1 MFIASK
7 HCYDLITILTNR
19 RYLYMNHQFTA
30 EERKEIIALMNREI
44 IPAIGC
50 TEPIA
55 VALCVAKAT
64 EALGV
69 RPERIEARL
78 SANVLKNAMGVGI
91 PGTGMTG
98 LPIAMALGA
107 IVGKSEYELE
117 VLKDGDAEAVK
128 EGCRM
133 IDEKRIAV
141 SLKEN
146 ITEKLYIEIEVSAG
160 NDRAVAIISGGHTR
174 FVHVSRN
181 DEVLMSLEGGT
192 QSEGATA
199 VAANNDPVLTLR
211 KVWDF
216 AMTAPLDELQFILE
230 ARRLNMNA
238 AYESLKGD
246 YGHAIG
252 RLFRSESERNIMGDT
267 LHCQI
272 VGMTTAACDARMA
285 GAMIP
290 VMSNSGSGNQGLTS
304 TVPVVVY
311 AEQTKASDEQLVR
324 ALILSHLTVIY
335 IKQSLG
341 RLSALCGCVVAATG
355 SSCGITY
362 LMGGGYEEVT
372 VAVKNMIAN
381 LTGMICDGAKP
392 SCAMKCA
399 SGVSTA
405 VVSALM
411 AMSSRCVKSVEGIID
426 DDVDRSI
433 RNLTD
438 IGRDAMTHTDAMIL
452 KIMTSK

>member
-1 MFIASK
+1 
-7 HCYDLITILTNR
+7 
-19 RYLYMNHQFTA
+19 MNYTFTA

-64 EALGV
+64 ETLGC

-117 VLKDGDAEAVK
+117 VLKDADANAVE
-128 EGCRM
+128 EGKKM
-133 IDEKRIAV
+133 IDAKCIDV
-141 SLKEN
+141 DLKYN
-146 ITEKLYIEIEVSAG
+146 ISEKLYIEIEVFAGGASAM
-160 NDRAVAIISGGHTR
+160 AIISGGHTR
-174 FVHVSRN
+174 FIHVSRCG
-181 DEVLMSLEGGT
+181 EVLFSAE
-192 QSEGATA
+192 ATSSQESA
-199 VAANNDPVLTLR
+199 APVAEVKDPELTLKR
-211 KVWDF
+211 VWDF
-216 AMTAPLDELQFILE
+216 AMTAPVEELRFILE
-230 ARRLNMNA
+230 AKRLNMNA
-238 AYESLKGD
+238 AYESLKGE

-252 RLFRSESERNIMGDT
+252 KLFRSESERNVMGDT

-304 TVPVVVY
+304 TVPVAVY
-311 AEQTKASDEQLVR
+311 AEQIGANEEQTIR
-324 ALILSHLTVIY
+324 SLILSNLTVIY

-362 LMGGGYEEVT
+362 LMGGGYQEVT
-372 VAVKNMIAN
+372 YAVKNMIAN
-381 LTGMICDGAKP
+381 LAGMICDGAKP

-411 AMSSRCVKSVEGIID
+411 AMNNRCVKSVEGIID
-426 DDVDRSI
+426 DDVDKSI

-438 IGRDAMTHTDAMIL
+438 IGRDAMVHTDAMIL
-452 KIMTSK
+452 RIMTSK

>member
-1 MFIASK
+1 
-7 HCYDLITILTNR
+7 
-19 RYLYMNHQFTA
+19 MNYTFTA

-64 EALGV
+64 ETLGC

-117 VLKDGDAEAVK
+117 VLKDADANAVE
-128 EGCRM
+128 EGKKM
-133 IDEKRIAV
+133 IDAKCIDV
-141 SLKEN
+141 DLKYN
-146 ITEKLYIEIEVSAG
+146 ISEKLYIEIEVFAGGASAM
-160 NDRAVAIISGGHTR
+160 AIISGGHTR
-174 FVHVSRN
+174 FIHVSRCG
-181 DEVLMSLEGGT
+181 EVLFSVE
-192 QSEGATA
+192 ATSSQESA
-199 VAANNDPVLTLR
+199 APVAEVKDPELTLKR
-211 KVWDF
+211 VWDF
-216 AMTAPLDELQFILE
+216 AMTAPVEELRFILE
-230 ARRLNMNA
+230 AKRLNMNA
-238 AYESLKGD
+238 AYESLKGE

-252 RLFRSESERNIMGDT
+252 KLFRSESERNVMGDT

-304 TVPVVVY
+304 TVPVAVY
-311 AEQTKASDEQLVR
+311 AEQIGANEEQTIR
-324 ALILSHLTVIY
+324 SLILSNLTVIY

-362 LMGGGYEEVT
+362 LMGGGYQEVT
-372 VAVKNMIAN
+372 YAVKNMIAN
-381 LTGMICDGAKP
+381 LAGMICDGAKP

-411 AMSSRCVKSVEGIID
+411 AMNNRCVKSVEGIID
-426 DDVDRSI
+426 DDVDKSI

-438 IGRDAMTHTDAMIL
+438 IGRDAMVHTDAMIL
-452 KIMTSK
+452 RIMTSK

>member
-1 MFIASK
+1 
-7 HCYDLITILTNR
+7 
-19 RYLYMNHQFTA
+19 
-30 EERKEIIALMNREI
+30 MNREI
-44 IPAIGC
+44 VPAIGC

-64 EALGV
+64 ETLGC

-117 VLKDGDAEAVK
+117 VLKDATEASVE
-128 EGCRM
+128 EGKRM
-133 IDEKRIAV
+133 IDQKAISV
-141 SLKEN
+141 DLKYN
-146 ITEKLYIEIEVSAG
+146 ITEKLYIEIEVFAGGASAI
-160 NDRAVAIISGGHTR
+160 AIISGGHTR
-174 FVHVSRN
+174 FVHISRCG
-181 DEVLMSLEGGT
+181 ETLFSAEAAT
-192 QSEGATA
+192 EGAA
-199 VAANNDPVLTLR
+199 DAAPESRDPELTLR
-211 KVWDF
+211 QVWDF
-216 AMTAPLDELQFILE
+216 AMTAPLEELEFITE
-230 ARRLNMNA
+230 AKRLNMNA
-238 AYESLKGD
+238 AYESLKGN

-252 RLFRSESERNIMGDT
+252 KLMRSESERNIMGDT

-311 AEQTKASDEQLVR
+311 AEQTGASHEQTVR

-362 LMGGGYEEVT
+362 LMGGDYQEVT
-372 VAVKNMIAN
+372 HAVKNMIAN
-381 LTGMICDGAKP
+381 LAGMICDGAKP

-399 SGVSTA
+399 SGVSMA

-411 AMSSRCVKSVEGIID
+411 AMNNRCVKSVEGIID
-426 DDVDRSI
+426 DDVDKSI

-438 IGRDAMTHTDAMIL
+438 IGRDAMTQTDAMIL
-452 KIMTSK
+452 RIMTSKN

>member
-1 MFIASK
+1 
-7 HCYDLITILTNR
+7 
-19 RYLYMNHQFTA
+19 MNYTFTA
-30 EERKEIIALMNREI
+30 EERKEIIALMNRQI

-64 EALGV
+64 ETLGC

-107 IVGKSEYELE
+107 LIGKSEYELE
-117 VLKDGDAEAVK
+117 VLKNADAAAVE
-128 EGCRM
+128 EGKKM
-133 IDEKRIAV
+133 IEEKRIDV
-141 SLKEN
+141 DLKYN
-146 ITEKLYIEIEVSAG
+146 ITEKLYIEIEVFAGGASAM
-160 NDRAVAIISGGHTR
+160 AIISGGHTR
-174 FVHVSRN
+174 FVHVSRCGETLFSAESGAAESN
-181 DEVLMSLEGGT
+181 AAPTAEVK
-192 QSEGATA
+192 
-199 VAANNDPVLTLR
+199 DPVLTLKR
-211 KVWDF
+211 VWDF
-216 AMTAPLDELQFILE
+216 AMTAPLEELNFILE
-230 ARRLNMNA
+230 AKRLNMNA
-238 AYESLKGD
+238 AYESLKGE

-252 RLFRSESERNIMGDT
+252 KLFRSESERNVMGDT

-304 TVPVVVY
+304 TVPVAVY
-311 AEQTKASDEQLVR
+311 AEQIGATEEQTIR
-324 ALILSHLTVIY
+324 SLILSHLTVIY

-372 VAVKNMIAN
+372 FAVKNMIAN
-381 LTGMICDGAKP
+381 LAGMICDGAKP

-411 AMSSRCVKSVEGIID
+411 AMNNRCVKSVEGIID
-426 DDVDRSI
+426 DDVDKTI

-452 KIMTSK
+452 RIMTSK

>member
-1 MFIASK
+1 M
-7 HCYDLITILTNR
+7 L
-19 RYLYMNHQFTA
+19 
-30 EERKEIIALMNREI
+30 
-44 IPAIGC
+44 
-50 TEPIA
+50 
-55 VALCVAKAT
+55 
-64 EALGV
+64 
-69 RPERIEARL
+69 L
-78 SANVLKNAMGVGI
+78 SA
-91 PGTGMTG
+91 
-98 LPIAMALGA
+98 
-107 IVGKSEYELE
+107 
-117 VLKDGDAEAVK
+117 DAPV
-128 EGCRM
+128 
-133 IDEKRIAV
+133 
-141 SLKEN
+141 
-146 ITEKLYIEIEVSAG
+146 T
-160 NDRAVAIISGGHTR
+160 
-174 FVHVSRN
+174 
-181 DEVLMSLEGGT
+181 
-192 QSEGATA
+192 SEGNAPA
-199 VAANNDPVLTLR
+199 EQKDPELTLR

-216 AMTAPLDELQFILE
+216 AMTAPLEELEFILE
-230 ARRLNMNA
+230 AKRLNMNA
-238 AYESLKGD
+238 AYESLKGE

-252 RLFRSESERNIMGDT
+252 KLMRSESERNIMGDT

-311 AEQTKASDEQLVR
+311 AEQTGASHEQMVR
-324 ALILSHLTVIY
+324 SLILSHLTVIY

-372 VAVKNMIAN
+372 KAVKNMIGN
-381 LTGMICDGAKP
+381 LAGMICDGAKP

-411 AMSSRCVKSVEGIID
+411 AMNNRVIKSVEGIID

-438 IGRDAMTHTDAMIL
+438 IGRDGMTQTDAMIL
-452 KIMTSK
+452 KIMTSKS

>member
-1 MFIASK
+1 
-7 HCYDLITILTNR
+7 
-19 RYLYMNHQFTA
+19 MNYQFTP
-30 EERKEIIALMNREI
+30 EERREIIALMNREI

-64 EALGV
+64 ETLGC
-69 RPERIEARL
+69 RPEHIEARL

-107 IVGKSEYELE
+107 LVGKSEYELE

-128 EGCRM
+128 EGCRF
-133 IDEKRIAV
+133 IDEKRISV

-146 ITEKLYIEIEVSAG
+146 IEEKLYIEIEVKAG
-160 NDRAVAIISGGHTR
+160 ADKAVAIIAGGHTR
-174 FVHVSRN
+174 FVHISRN
-181 DEVLMSLEGGT
+181 DETLLSLEGGSST
-192 QSEGATA
+192 EGNTTEEPK
-199 VAANNDPVLTLR
+199 DPELTLR
-211 KVWDF
+211 HVWDF
-216 AMTAPLDELQFILE
+216 AMTAPLEELEFILE

-238 AYESLKGD
+238 AYESLKGE
-246 YGHAIG
+246 YGHSIG
-252 RLFRSESERNIMGDT
+252 KLFRSESERNVMGDT

-311 AEQTKASDEQLVR
+311 GEQTGASHEQMVR

-372 VAVKNMIAN
+372 KAVKNMIAN

-405 VVSALM
+405 LVSALM
-411 AMSSRCVKSVEGIID
+411 AMNNRCVKSVEGIID

-438 IGRDAMTHTDAMIL
+438 IGRDAMNQTDAMIL
-452 KIMTSK
+452 KIMTSKS

>member
-1 MFIASK
+1 
-7 HCYDLITILTNR
+7 
-19 RYLYMNHQFTA
+19 MNCIFTP
-30 EERKEIIALMNREI
+30 EERREIIALMNREI

-64 EALGV
+64 ETLG
-69 RPERIEARL
+69 RMPEHIEARL

-107 IVGKSEYELE
+107 LVGKSEYELE
-117 VLKDGDAEAVK
+117 VLKDADEAAVK
-128 EGCRM
+128 AGCRL
-133 IDEKRIAV
+133 IDEKRIRV
-141 SLKEN
+141 DLKEG
-146 ITEKLYIEIEVSAG
+146 IEEKLYIEIEVKAG
-160 NDRAVAIISGGHTR
+160 EDKAVAIIAGGHTR
-174 FVHVSRN
+174 FVTITRN
-181 DEVLMSLEGGT
+181 DEVLLSADAPAT
-192 QSEGATA
+192 SEGAA
-199 VAANNDPVLTLR
+199 PREQNDPELTLR

-216 AMTAPLDELQFILE
+216 SMTAPLEELEFILE
-230 ARRLNMNA
+230 AKRLNMNA
-238 AYESLKGD
+238 AYESLKGE

-252 RLFRSESERNIMGDT
+252 KLMRSESERNIMGDT

-311 AEQTKASDEQLVR
+311 AEQTGASHEQMVR
-324 ALILSHLTVIY
+324 SLILSHLTVIY

-372 VAVKNMIAN
+372 KAVKNMIGN
-381 LTGMICDGAKP
+381 LAGMICDGAKP

-411 AMSSRCVKSVEGIID
+411 AMNNRVIKSVEGIID

-438 IGRDAMTHTDAMIL
+438 IGRDGMTQTDVMIL
-452 KIMTSK
+452 KIMTSKS

>member
-1 MFIASK
+1 
-7 HCYDLITILTNR
+7 
-19 RYLYMNHQFTA
+19 MNYTFTA
-30 EERKEIIALMNREI
+30 EERKDIIALMNREI
-44 IPAIGC
+44 VPAIGC

-64 EALGV
+64 ETLGC

-107 IVGKSEYELE
+107 LVGRSEYELE
-117 VLKDGDAEAVK
+117 VLKDADAKAVE
-128 EGCRM
+128 EGKKM
-133 IDEKRIAV
+133 IEERRIDV
-141 SLKEN
+141 DLKYN

-160 NDRAVAIISGGHTR
+160 GASALAIISGGHSR
-174 FVHVSRN
+174 FVHVSRCGQT
-181 DEVLMSLEGGT
+181 LFSLDAPAT
-192 QSEGATA
+192 SEGEAP
-199 VAANNDPVLTLR
+199 VAEVKDPELSLKR
-211 KVWDF
+211 VWDF
-216 AMTAPLDELQFILE
+216 AMTAPLEELEFILE
-230 ARRLNMNA
+230 AKRLNMNA
-238 AYESLKGD
+238 ANMSLQGD

-252 RLFRSESERNIMGDT
+252 KLFRAESERNIMGDT

-311 AEQTKASDEQLVR
+311 GEQTGASEEQMIR

-362 LMGGGYEEVT
+362 LMGGGYQEVT
-372 VAVKNMIAN
+372 FAVKNMIAN
-381 LTGMICDGAKP
+381 LAGMICDGAKP

-411 AMSSRCVKSVEGIID
+411 AMNNRCVKSVEGIID
-426 DDVDRSI
+426 DDVDKSI

-438 IGRDAMTHTDAMIL
+438 IGRDAMVHTDAMIL
-452 KIMTSK
+452 RIMTSK

>member
-1 MFIASK
+1 
-7 HCYDLITILTNR
+7 
-19 RYLYMNHQFTA
+19 MNYQFTP
-30 EERKEIIALMNREI
+30 EERREIIALMNREI

-64 EALGV
+64 ETLGC
-69 RPERIEARL
+69 RPEHIEARL

-107 IVGKSEYELE
+107 LVGKSEYELE

-128 EGCRM
+128 EGCRF
-133 IDEKRIAV
+133 IDEKRISV

-146 ITEKLYIEIEVSAG
+146 IEEKLYIEIEVKAG
-160 NDRAVAIISGGHTR
+160 ADKAVAIIAGGHTR
-174 FVHVSRN
+174 FVHISRN
-181 DEVLMSLEGGT
+181 NETLLSLEGGN
-192 QSEGATA
+192 SAEGNTA
-199 VAANNDPVLTLR
+199 EEPKDPELTLR
-211 KVWDF
+211 HVWDF
-216 AMTAPLDELQFILE
+216 AMSAPLEELEFILE

-238 AYESLKGD
+238 AYESLKGE
-246 YGHAIG
+246 YGHSIG
-252 RLFRSESERNIMGDT
+252 KLFRSESERNVMGDT

-311 AEQTKASDEQLVR
+311 GEQTKASHEQMVR

-372 VAVKNMIAN
+372 KAVKNMIAN

-405 VVSALM
+405 LVSALM
-411 AMSSRCVKSVEGIID
+411 AMNDRCVKSVEGIID

-438 IGRDAMTHTDAMIL
+438 IGRDAMNQTDAMIL
-452 KIMTSK
+452 KIMTSKS

>member
-1 MFIASK
+1 
-7 HCYDLITILTNR
+7 
-19 RYLYMNHQFTA
+19 MNYTFTA

-64 EALGV
+64 ETLGC

-117 VLKDGDAEAVK
+117 VLKDADANAVE
-128 EGCRM
+128 EGKKM
-133 IDEKRIAV
+133 IDAKCIDV
-141 SLKEN
+141 DLKYN
-146 ITEKLYIEIEVSAG
+146 ISEKLYIEVEVFAGGASAM
-160 NDRAVAIISGGHTR
+160 AIISGGHTR
-174 FVHVSRN
+174 FIHVSRCG
-181 DEVLMSLEGGT
+181 EVLFSAE
-192 QSEGATA
+192 ATSSQESA
-199 VAANNDPVLTLR
+199 APVAEVKDPELTLKR
-211 KVWDF
+211 VWDF
-216 AMTAPLDELQFILE
+216 AMTAPVEELRFILE
-230 ARRLNMNA
+230 AKRLNMNA
-238 AYESLKGD
+238 AYESLKGE

-252 RLFRSESERNIMGDT
+252 KLFRSESERNVMGDT

-304 TVPVVVY
+304 TVPVAVY
-311 AEQTKASDEQLVR
+311 AEQIGANEEQTIR
-324 ALILSHLTVIY
+324 SLILSNLTVIY

-362 LMGGGYEEVT
+362 LMGGGYQEVT
-372 VAVKNMIAN
+372 YAVKNMIAN
-381 LTGMICDGAKP
+381 LAGMICDGAKP

-411 AMSSRCVKSVEGIID
+411 AMNNRCVKSVEGIID
-426 DDVDRSI
+426 DDVDKST

-438 IGRDAMTHTDAMIL
+438 IGRDAMVHTDAMIL
-452 KIMTSK
+452 RIMTSK

>member
-1 MFIASK
+1 MP
-7 HCYDLITILTNR
+7 LL
-19 RYLYMNHQFTA
+19 
-30 EERKEIIALMNREI
+30 
-44 IPAIGC
+44 GC
-50 TEPIA
+50 
-55 VALCVAKAT
+55 
-64 EALGV
+64 

-107 IVGKSEYELE
+107 IVGRSEYELE
-117 VLKDGDAEAVK
+117 VLKDANEAAVE
-128 EGCRM
+128 EGKKM
-133 IDEKRIAV
+133 IDAKCIDV
-141 SLKEN
+141 DLKYN
-146 ITEKLYIEIEVSAG
+146 ITEKLYIEIEVFAGGASAM
-160 NDRAVAIISGGHTR
+160 AIISGGHTR
-174 FVHVSRN
+174 FVHVSRCGETLFSLDAASTN
-181 DEVLMSLEGGT
+181 DDAASTAEVK
-192 QSEGATA
+192 
-199 VAANNDPVLTLR
+199 DPELTLKR
-211 KVWDF
+211 VWDF
-216 AMTAPLDELQFILE
+216 AMTAPLEELSFILE
-230 ARRLNMNA
+230 AKRLNMA
-238 AYESLKGD
+238 AAEASLKGD

-252 RLFRSESERNIMGDT
+252 KLFRMESERNIMGDT

-311 AEQTKASDEQLVR
+311 AQQIGASEEQMIRS
-324 ALILSHLTVIY
+324 LILSHLTVIY

-372 VAVKNMIAN
+372 KAVKNMIAN

-411 AMSSRCVKSVEGIID
+411 AMNNRCVKSVEGIID
-426 DDVDRSI
+426 DDVDKSI

-438 IGRDAMTHTDAMIL
+438 IGRDAMVHTDAMIL
-452 KIMTSK
+452 RIMTSK

>member
-1 MFIASK
+1 
-7 HCYDLITILTNR
+7 
-19 RYLYMNHQFTA
+19 MNYQFTP
-30 EERKEIIALMNREI
+30 EERREIIALMNREI

-64 EALGV
+64 ETLGC
-69 RPERIEARL
+69 RPEHIEARL

-107 IVGKSEYELE
+107 LVGKSEYELE

-128 EGCRM
+128 EGCRF
-133 IDEKRIAV
+133 IDEKRISV

-146 ITEKLYIEIEVSAG
+146 IEEKLYIEIEVKAG
-160 NDRAVAIISGGHTR
+160 ADKAVAIIAGGHTR
-174 FVHVSRN
+174 FVHISRN
-181 DEVLMSLEGGT
+181 DETLLSLEGGSST
-192 QSEGATA
+192 EGNTTEEPK
-199 VAANNDPVLTLR
+199 DPELTLR
-211 KVWDF
+211 HVWDF
-216 AMTAPLDELQFILE
+216 AMTAPLEELEFILE

-238 AYESLKGD
+238 AYESLKGE
-246 YGHAIG
+246 YGHSIG
-252 RLFRSESERNIMGDT
+252 KLFRSESERNVMGDT

-311 AEQTKASDEQLVR
+311 GEQTKASHEQMVR

-372 VAVKNMIAN
+372 KAVKNMIAN

-405 VVSALM
+405 LVSALM
-411 AMSSRCVKSVEGIID
+411 AMNNRCVKSVEGIID

-438 IGRDAMTHTDAMIL
+438 IGRDAMNQTDAMIL
-452 KIMTSK
+452 KIMTSKS

>member
-1 MFIASK
+1 MNCQFSVQE
-7 HCYDLITILTNR
+7 R
-19 RYLYMNHQFTA
+19 R
-30 EERKEIIALMNREI
+30 EIIALMNREI
-44 IPAIGC
+44 VPAIGC

-64 EALGV
+64 ETLGCH
-69 RPERIEARL
+69 PERIEARL

-107 IVGKSEYELE
+107 IVGRSEYGLE
-117 VLKDGDAEAVK
+117 VLKDADKEAVEQGK
-128 EGCRM
+128 KM
-133 IDEKRIAV
+133 IAEKRISV
-141 SLKEN
+141 DLKSN
-146 ITEKLYIEIEVSAG
+146 ISEKLYIEIEVFAG
-160 NDRAVAIISGGHTR
+160 GERALAIISGGHTR
-174 FVHVSRN
+174 FVCIERGN
-181 DEVLMSLEGGT
+181 EVLLSVET
-192 QSEGATA
+192 EA
-199 VAANNDPVLTLR
+199 AANDATEGSNSEPQLTLR

-216 AMTAPLDELQFILE
+216 ALTAPIEELQFILE
-230 ARRLNMNA
+230 ARRLNMA
-238 AYESLKGD
+238 AAEASLKGD

-252 RLFRSESERNIMGDT
+252 KLFRAESERNIMGDT
-267 LHCQI
+267 LHCRI

-311 AEQTKASDEQLVR
+311 GEQTGASEEQLTR

-355 SSCGITY
+355 SCCGITY
-362 LMGGGYEEVT
+362 LMNGTYDECSA
-372 VAVKNMIAN
+372 AVKNMIAN

-392 SCAMKCA
+392 SCALKCA
-399 SGVSTA
+399 SGVSMA
-405 VVSALM
+405 VMSALM
-411 AMSSRCVKSVEGIID
+411 AKNGRCVKSVEGIID

-452 KIMTSK
+452 RIMTNKS

>member
-1 MFIASK
+1 
-7 HCYDLITILTNR
+7 
-19 RYLYMNHQFTA
+19 MNNQFTA

-64 EALGV
+64 EALGE
-69 RPERIEARL
+69 RPEHIEARL

-107 IVGKSEYELE
+107 LIGKSEYELE
-117 VLKDGDAEAVK
+117 VLKDLTPDAVA
-128 EGCRM
+128 EGRRF
-133 IDEKRIAV
+133 IDEKRISV
-141 SLKEN
+141 TLKQD
-146 ITEKLYIEIEVSAG
+146 ITEKLYIEVEVKAG
-160 NDRAVAIISGGHTR
+160 SNSAVAIISGGHTR
-174 FVHVSRN
+174 FVWVSRN
-181 DEVLMSLEGGT
+181 GDTLFNEQGGNSSDNT
-192 QSEGATA
+192 QATTQR
-199 VAANNDPVLTLR
+199 DPELTMR
-211 KVWDF
+211 RVWDF
-216 AMTAPLDELQFILE
+216 AMTAPLDELRFILD

-252 RLFRSESERNIMGDT
+252 KLFRAESERNIMGDT

-272 VGMTTAACDARMA
+272 GGMTAAACDARMA

-311 AEQTKASDEQLVR
+311 AEQSKASEEQTIR

-362 LMGGGYEEVT
+362 LMGGGYQEVT
-372 VAVKNMIAN
+372 RAVKNMIAN
-381 LTGMICDGAKP
+381 LAGMICDGAKP
-392 SCAMKCA
+392 SCSMKCA

-411 AMSSRCVKSVEGIID
+411 AIHERCVTSVEGIID

-452 KIMTSK
+452 HIMTNKS

>member
-1 MFIASK
+1 
-7 HCYDLITILTNR
+7 
-19 RYLYMNHQFTA
+19 MNYTFTA

-64 EALGV
+64 ETLGC

-117 VLKDGDAEAVK
+117 VLKDADANAVE
-128 EGCRM
+128 EGKKM
-133 IDEKRIAV
+133 IDAKCIDV
-141 SLKEN
+141 DLKYN
-146 ITEKLYIEIEVSAG
+146 ISEKLYIEIEVFAGGASAM
-160 NDRAVAIISGGHTR
+160 AIISGGHTR
-174 FVHVSRN
+174 FIHISRCG
-181 DEVLMSLEGGT
+181 EVLFSAE
-192 QSEGATA
+192 ATSSQESA
-199 VAANNDPVLTLR
+199 APVAEVKDPELTLKR
-211 KVWDF
+211 VWDF
-216 AMTAPLDELQFILE
+216 AMTAPVEELRFILE
-230 ARRLNMNA
+230 AKRLNMNA
-238 AYESLKGD
+238 AYESLKGE

-252 RLFRSESERNIMGDT
+252 KLFRSESERNVMGDT
-267 LHCQI
+267 LHCKI

-304 TVPVVVY
+304 TVPVAVY
-311 AEQTKASDEQLVR
+311 AEQIGANEEQTIR
-324 ALILSHLTVIY
+324 SLILSNLTVIY

-362 LMGGGYEEVT
+362 LMGGGYQEVT
-372 VAVKNMIAN
+372 YAVKNMIAN
-381 LTGMICDGAKP
+381 LAGMICDGAKP

-411 AMSSRCVKSVEGIID
+411 AMNNRCVKSVEGIID
-426 DDVDRSI
+426 DDVDKSI

-438 IGRDAMTHTDAMIL
+438 IGRDAMVHTDAMIL
-452 KIMTSK
+452 RIMTSK

>member
-1 MFIASK
+1 
-7 HCYDLITILTNR
+7 
-19 RYLYMNHQFTA
+19 MNYQFTA

-44 IPAIGC
+44 VPAIGC

-64 EALGV
+64 ETLGCY
-69 RPERIEARL
+69 PERIEARL

-107 IVGKSEYELE
+107 LVGKSEYELE
-117 VLKDGDAEAVK
+117 VLKDADKDAVERGK
-128 EGCRM
+128 KM

-141 SLKEN
+141 DLKYN
-146 ITEKLYIEIEVSAG
+146 ITEKLYIEVEVFAGGASAM
-160 NDRAVAIISGGHTR
+160 AIISGGHTR
-174 FVHVSRN
+174 FVHVSRCG
-181 DEVLMSLEGGT
+181 EVLFSAEA
-192 QSEGATA
+192 ATGDG
-199 VAANNDPVLTLR
+199 NDAPEQKDPELTLR
-211 KVWDF
+211 RVWDF
-216 AMTAPLDELQFILE
+216 AMTAPLEEVEFILE
-230 ARRLNMNA
+230 AKRLNMNA
-238 AYESLKGD
+238 AYESLKGE

-252 RLFRSESERNIMGDT
+252 KLFRAESERNIMGDT

-311 AEQTKASDEQLVR
+311 GEQCNASREQMVR
-324 ALILSHLTVIY
+324 ALVLSHLAVIY

-372 VAVKNMIAN
+372 KAVKNMIAN

-411 AMSSRCVKSVEGIID
+411 AMNNRWVKSVEGIID

-452 KIMTSK
+452 RIMTSKS

>member
-1 MFIASK
+1 
-7 HCYDLITILTNR
+7 
-19 RYLYMNHQFTA
+19 MNYTFTP

-64 EALGV
+64 ETLGC

-107 IVGKSEYELE
+107 IVGRSEYELE
-117 VLKDGDAEAVK
+117 VLKDANQAAVE
-128 EGCRM
+128 EGKKM
-133 IDEKRIAV
+133 IDAKCIDV
-141 SLKEN
+141 DLKYN
-146 ITEKLYIEIEVSAG
+146 ITEKLYIEVEVFAGGASAM
-160 NDRAVAIISGGHTR
+160 AIISGGHTR
-174 FVHVSRN
+174 FIHVSRCG
-181 DEVLMSLEGGT
+181 EVLYSLDAASTANNAE
-192 QSEGATA
+192 A
-199 VAANNDPVLTLR
+199 VAEVKDPELTLKR
-211 KVWDF
+211 VWDF
-216 AMTAPLDELQFILE
+216 AMTAPLEELNFILE
-230 ARRLNMNA
+230 AKRLNMNA
-238 AYESLKGD
+238 AKESLKGD

-252 RLFRSESERNIMGDT
+252 KLFRMESERNIMGDT

-304 TVPVVVY
+304 TVPVAVY
-311 AEQTKASDEQLVR
+311 AEQIGATEEQTIR
-324 ALILSHLTVIY
+324 SLILSHLTVIY

-372 VAVKNMIAN
+372 RAVKNMIAN

-405 VVSALM
+405 VVSAIM
-411 AMSSRCVKSVEGIID
+411 AMNNRCVKSVEGIID
-426 DDVDRSI
+426 DDVDKSI

-438 IGRDAMTHTDAMIL
+438 IGRDAMVHTDAMIL
-452 KIMTSK
+452 RIMTSK

>member
-1 MFIASK
+1 
-7 HCYDLITILTNR
+7 
-19 RYLYMNHQFTA
+19 MNQLFST
-30 EERKEIIALMNREI
+30 EERKAIIALMNREI

-64 EALGV
+64 ETLGA
-69 RPERIEARL
+69 RPEHIEARL

-107 IVGKSEYELE
+107 LVGKSEYELE
-117 VLKDGDAEAVK
+117 VLKDADPEAVK
-128 EGCRM
+128 EGCRL
-133 IDEKRIAV
+133 IDEKRISV

-146 ITEKLYIEIEVSAG
+146 IEEKLYIEIEVRAG
-160 NDRAVAIISGGHTR
+160 DDKAVAIISGGHTR

-181 DEVLMSLEGGT
+181 AEVLLSLDSATTAEGT
-192 QSEGATA
+192 TTEENS
-199 VAANNDPVLTLR
+199 DPQLTLR
-211 KVWDF
+211 RVWDF
-216 AMTAPLDELQFILE
+216 AMTAPLEELEFILE

-252 RLFRSESERNIMGDT
+252 KLFRSESERNVMGDT

-311 AEQTKASDEQLVR
+311 GEQTKASHEQMVR

-372 VAVKNMIAN
+372 KAVKNMIAN

-405 VVSALM
+405 LVSALM
-411 AMSSRCVKSVEGIID
+411 AMNGRWVKSVEGIID
-426 DDVDRSI
+426 DDVDLSI

-452 KIMTSK
+452 QIMTSKS

>member
-1 MFIASK
+1 
-7 HCYDLITILTNR
+7 
-19 RYLYMNHQFTA
+19 MNIQFTA
-30 EERKEIIALMNREI
+30 EERKAIIDLMNREI

-64 EALGV
+64 ETLGC
-69 RPERIEARL
+69 RPEHIEARL

-107 IVGKSEYELE
+107 LVGKSEYELE
-117 VLKDGDAEAVK
+117 VLKDSDAEAVK
-128 EGCRM
+128 QGCRF
-133 IDEKRIAV
+133 IDEKRISV

-146 ITEKLYIEIEVSAG
+146 IEEKLYIEIEVKAG
-160 NDRAVAIISGGHTR
+160 ADKAVAIISGGHTR
-174 FVHVSRN
+174 FVHLSRN
-181 DEVLMSLEGGT
+181 EEVLLSLEAGNSAEGT
-192 QSEGATA
+192 ATEEPK
-199 VAANNDPVLTLR
+199 DPELTLR
-211 KVWDF
+211 HVWDF
-216 AMTAPLDELQFILE
+216 AMTAPLEEIEFILE

-238 AYESLKGD
+238 AYESLKGE
-246 YGHAIG
+246 YGHSIG
-252 RLFRSESERNIMGDT
+252 KLFRSESERNVMGDT

-311 AEQTKASDEQLVR
+311 GEQTGASHEQMVR

-372 VAVKNMIAN
+372 KAVKNMIAN

-411 AMSSRCVKSVEGIID
+411 AMNNRCVKSVEGIID

-438 IGRDAMTHTDAMIL
+438 IGRDAMNQTDAMIL
-452 KIMTSK
+452 KIMTSKS

>member
-1 MFIASK
+1 
-7 HCYDLITILTNR
+7 
-19 RYLYMNHQFTA
+19 MNYTFTA

-64 EALGV
+64 ETLGC

-117 VLKDGDAEAVK
+117 VLKDADANAVE
-128 EGCRM
+128 EGKKM
-133 IDEKRIAV
+133 IDAKCIDV
-141 SLKEN
+141 DLKYN
-146 ITEKLYIEIEVSAG
+146 ISEKLYIEIEVFAGGASAM
-160 NDRAVAIISGGHTR
+160 AIISGGHTR
-174 FVHVSRN
+174 FIHVSRCG
-181 DEVLMSLEGGT
+181 EVLFSAE
-192 QSEGATA
+192 ATSSQESTA
-199 VAANNDPVLTLR
+199 PAAEVKDPELTLKR
-211 KVWDF
+211 VWDF
-216 AMTAPLDELQFILE
+216 AMTAPVEELRFILE
-230 ARRLNMNA
+230 AKRLNMNA
-238 AYESLKGD
+238 AYESLKGE

-252 RLFRSESERNIMGDT
+252 KLFRSESERNVMGDT

-304 TVPVVVY
+304 TVPVAVY
-311 AEQTKASDEQLVR
+311 AEQIGANEEQTIR
-324 ALILSHLTVIY
+324 SLILSNLTVIY

-362 LMGGGYEEVT
+362 LMGGGYQEVT
-372 VAVKNMIAN
+372 YAVKNMIAN
-381 LTGMICDGAKP
+381 LAGMICDGAKP

-411 AMSSRCVKSVEGIID
+411 AMNNRCVKSVEGIID
-426 DDVDRSI
+426 DDVDKSI

-438 IGRDAMTHTDAMIL
+438 IGRDAMVHTDAMIL
-452 KIMTSK
+452 RIMTSK

>member
-1 MFIASK
+1 
-7 HCYDLITILTNR
+7 
-19 RYLYMNHQFTA
+19 MNYQFTSQ
-30 EERKEIIALMNREI
+30 ERRDIIALMNREI
-44 IPAIGC
+44 VPAIGC

-64 EALGV
+64 ETLGC
-69 RPERIEARL
+69 RPEHIEARL

-107 IVGKSEYELE
+107 LVGKSEYELQ
-117 VLKDGDAEAVK
+117 VLKDANEASVK
-128 EGCRM
+128 EGCRL
-133 IDEKRIAV
+133 IDEKRISV
-141 SLKEN
+141 DLKEN
-146 ITEKLYIEIEVSAG
+146 IEEKLYIEIEVKAG
-160 NDRAVAIISGGHTR
+160 EDKALAIISGGHSR
-174 FVHVSRN
+174 FVRVERN
-181 DEVLMSLEGGT
+181 GEVLFSADAPVANDGVASVEQKDPELSLK
-192 QSEGATA
+192 
-199 VAANNDPVLTLR
+199 

-216 AMTAPLDELQFILE
+216 AMTAPLDELEFILE
-230 ARRLNMNA
+230 AKRLNMNA
-238 AYESLKGD
+238 AYESLKGE

-252 RLFRSESERNIMGDT
+252 KLMRSESERNIMGDT

-311 AEQTKASDEQLVR
+311 GEQTGASHEQMVR

-341 RLSALCGCVVAATG
+341 RLSALCGCVVASTG

-362 LMGGGYEEVT
+362 LMGGTYDQVAM
-372 VAVKNMIAN
+372 AVKNMIGN
-381 LTGMICDGAKP
+381 LAGMICDGAKP
-392 SCAMKCA
+392 SCALKCA

-411 AMSSRCVKSVEGIID
+411 AMTGRCVKSVEGIID

-438 IGRDAMTHTDAMIL
+438 IGRDAMMQTDAMIL
-452 KIMTSK
+452 KIMTSKS

>member
-1 MFIASK
+1 
-7 HCYDLITILTNR
+7 
-19 RYLYMNHQFTA
+19 MNQLFST
-30 EERKEIIALMNREI
+30 EERKAIIALMNREI

-64 EALGV
+64 ETLGC
-69 RPERIEARL
+69 RPEHIEARL

-98 LPIAMALGA
+98 LPIAMALGTL
-107 IVGKSEYELE
+107 VGKSEYELE
-117 VLKDGDAEAVK
+117 VLKDADPEAVK
-128 EGCRM
+128 EGCKI
-133 IDEKRIAV
+133 IDEKRISV
-141 SLKEN
+141 SLKQN
-146 ITEKLYIEIEVSAG
+146 IEEKLYIEIEVRAG
-160 NDRAVAIISGGHTR
+160 ADKAVAIISGGHTR
-174 FVHVSRN
+174 FVHISRN
-181 DEVLMSLEGGT
+181 EEVLLSLESGAT
-192 QSEGATA
+192 SEGNA
-199 VAANNDPVLTLR
+199 VEENTDPQLTLR
-211 KVWDF
+211 RVWDF
-216 AMTAPLDELQFILE
+216 AMTAPLEELEFILE

-252 RLFRSESERNIMGDT
+252 KLFRSESERNVMGDT

-311 AEQTKASDEQLVR
+311 GEQTNASHEQMVR

-362 LMGGGYEEVT
+362 LMGGGYDEIT
-372 VAVKNMIAN
+372 KAVKNMIAN

-405 VVSALM
+405 LVSALM
-411 AMSSRCVKSVEGIID
+411 AMNGRWVKSVEGIID

-452 KIMTSK
+452 QIMTSKS

>member
-1 MFIASK
+1 
-7 HCYDLITILTNR
+7 
-19 RYLYMNHQFTA
+19 MNCMYTP
-30 EERKEIIALMNREI
+30 EERREIIALMNREI

-64 EALGV
+64 ETLGKQ
-69 RPERIEARL
+69 PEHIEARL

-107 IVGKSEYELE
+107 LVGKSEYELE
-117 VLKDGDAEAVK
+117 VLKDADEAAVK
-128 EGCRM
+128 EGCRL
-133 IDEKRIAV
+133 IDEKRISV
-141 SLKEN
+141 DLKEG
-146 ITEKLYIEIEVSAG
+146 IEEKLYIEIEVKAG
-160 NDRAVAIISGGHTR
+160 AEKAVAIIAGGHTR
-174 FVHVSRN
+174 FVSITRN
-181 DEVLMSLEGGT
+181 DEVLLSADAPAA
-192 QSEGATA
+192 SEGAA
-199 VAANNDPVLTLR
+199 PVEQKDPELTLR
-211 KVWDF
+211 RVWDF
-216 AMTAPLDELQFILE
+216 AMTAPLEELEFILE
-230 ARRLNMNA
+230 AKRLNMNA
-238 AYESLKGD
+238 AYESLKGE

-252 RLFRSESERNIMGDT
+252 KLMRSESERNIMGDT

-311 AEQTKASDEQLVR
+311 AEQTGASHEQMIR
-324 ALILSHLTVIY
+324 SLILSHLTVIY

-372 VAVKNMIAN
+372 KAVKNMIGN
-381 LTGMICDGAKP
+381 LAGMICDGAKP

-411 AMSSRCVKSVEGIID
+411 AMNNRVIKSVEGIID

-438 IGRDAMTHTDAMIL
+438 IGRDGMTQTDAMIL
-452 KIMTSK
+452 KIMTSKS

>member
-1 MFIASK
+1 
-7 HCYDLITILTNR
+7 
-19 RYLYMNHQFTA
+19 MNQLFST
-30 EERKEIIALMNREI
+30 EERKAIIALMNREI

-64 EALGV
+64 EALGA
-69 RPERIEARL
+69 RPEHIEARL

-107 IVGKSEYELE
+107 LVGKSEYELE
-117 VLKDGDAEAVK
+117 VLKDADPEAVK
-128 EGCRM
+128 EGCRL
-133 IDEKRIAV
+133 IDEKRISV

-146 ITEKLYIEIEVSAG
+146 IEEKLYIEIEVRAG
-160 NDRAVAIISGGHTR
+160 DDKAVAIISGGHTR

-181 DEVLMSLEGGT
+181 AEVLFSLDSAT
-192 QSEGATA
+192 TAEGATTEE
-199 VAANNDPVLTLR
+199 NSDPQLTLR
-211 KVWDF
+211 RVWDF
-216 AMTAPLDELQFILE
+216 AMTAPLEELEFILE

-252 RLFRSESERNIMGDT
+252 KLFRSESERNVMGDT

-311 AEQTKASDEQLVR
+311 GEQTKASHEQMVR

-372 VAVKNMIAN
+372 KAVKNMIAN

-405 VVSALM
+405 LVSALM
-411 AMSSRCVKSVEGIID
+411 AMNGRWVKSVEGIID
-426 DDVDRSI
+426 DDVDLSI

-452 KIMTSK
+452 QIMTSKS

>member
-1 MFIASK
+1 
-7 HCYDLITILTNR
+7 
-19 RYLYMNHQFTA
+19 MNYTFTA
-30 EERKEIIALMNREI
+30 EERKDIIALMNREI
-44 IPAIGC
+44 VPAIGC

-64 EALGV
+64 ETLGC

-107 IVGKSEYELE
+107 IVGRSEYELE
-117 VLKDGDAEAVK
+117 VLKDADAKAVE
-128 EGCRM
+128 EGKKM
-133 IDEKRIAV
+133 IEEHRIDV
-141 SLKEN
+141 DLKYN

-160 NDRAVAIISGGHTR
+160 GASTLAIISGGHSR
-174 FVHVSRN
+174 FVHVSRCG
-181 DEVLMSLEGGT
+181 ETLFSLDAPAS
-192 QSEGATA
+192 SEGEAP
-199 VAANNDPVLTLR
+199 VAEVKDPELSLK

-216 AMTAPLDELQFILE
+216 AMTAPLEELEFILE
-230 ARRLNMNA
+230 AKRLNMNA
-238 AYESLKGD
+238 AQMSLQGD

-252 RLFRSESERNIMGDT
+252 KLFRAESERNIMGDT

-311 AEQTKASDEQLVR
+311 GEQTGASEEQMIR

-362 LMGGGYEEVT
+362 LMGGGYQEVT
-372 VAVKNMIAN
+372 FAVKNMIAN
-381 LTGMICDGAKP
+381 LAGMICDGAKP

-411 AMSSRCVKSVEGIID
+411 AMHSRCVKSVEGIID
-426 DDVDRSI
+426 DDVDKSI

-438 IGRDAMTHTDAMIL
+438 IGRDAMTQTDAMIL
-452 KIMTSK
+452 RIMTSK

>member
-1 MFIASK
+1 
-7 HCYDLITILTNR
+7 
-19 RYLYMNHQFTA
+19 MNHQFTA

-64 EALGV
+64 EALGK
-69 RPERIEARL
+69 RPEHIEARL

-117 VLKDGDAEAVK
+117 VLKDGDDAAVK
-128 EGCRM
+128 AGCQM
-133 IDEKRIAV
+133 IDEKRIGV

-146 ITEKLYIEIEVSAG
+146 ITEKLYIEIEVTAG
-160 NDRAVAIISGGHTR
+160 GDRAVAIISGGHTR
-174 FVHVSRN
+174 FIHVSRN
-181 DEVLMSLEGGT
+181 DEVLFSLEGAS
-192 QSEGATA
+192 QSDGAA
-199 VAANNDPVLTLR
+199 GAAASNDPELTLR
-211 KVWDF
+211 RVWDF

-238 AYESLKGD
+238 AYESLKGN
-246 YGHAIG
+246 YGHSIG
-252 RLFRSESERNIMGDT
+252 RLMRSESERNIMGDT

-311 AEQTKASDEQLVR
+311 GEQTKASDEQMVR

-362 LMGGGYEEVT
+362 LMGGGYEEVS

-411 AMSSRCVKSVEGIID
+411 AMNGRCVKSVEGIID

-452 KIMTSK
+452 KIMTSKS